1 MMISRA
7 VWALVALAGCGGNA
21 RPARDRVLDK
31 IPAGVTAIVAADSRA
46 LSHGRFRALVD
57 ALRSEVPAGFDC
69 VVDAALAGEH
79 LAAGIG
85 PSGELTIA
93 LATRAHV
100 RCAALSR
107 IDDDLWIAT
116 LGTGAPAAGASV
128 LTAEEHARARP
139 FLRDAPVAL
148 FAVRRNVRVL
158 ATATPEPLAAW
169 AAFDATDIPAATVLA
184 NEVRSA
190 VGAAAQSEAI
200 APLSKAIT
208 IERTGSQVVAR
219 LGNVPGDLAVPLRA
233 ALDRARVVTVA
244 RTCAGPASRAPPVM
258 RCEQRDAEHNQLEVY
273 SLASAL
279 EDLIAARKEPVIVN
293 GRIEGVRLR
302 DDLATYGLA
311 VGDMVVAVDGKRL
324 TSADQLT
331 PALQSVRERTSLLI
345 SRAHRFGTIE
355 LVEH

>member
-1 MMISRA
+1 MISRA
-7 VWALVALAGCGGNA
+7 VWALVALVGCGGNA

-31 IPAGVTAIVAADSRA
+31 IPAGVTAIIAADARA
-46 LSHGRFRALVD
+46 LSHPRFRAVVD
-57 ALRSEVPAGFDC
+57 VLRTEVPAGLDC
-69 VVDAALAGEH
+69 VVDAALAAEH
-79 LAAGIG
+79 VAAGVG
-85 PSGELTIA
+85 PSGEVTIA

-100 RCAALSR
+100 RCSALSR

-128 LTAEEHARARP
+128 LTGEEHARARP
-139 FLRDAPVAL
+139 YLRDAPVAL
-148 FAVRRNVRVL
+148 FATRNNLRVL

-169 AAFDATDIPAATVLA
+169 AAFDASDIPAATAFASEL
-184 NEVRSA
+184 RSI
-190 VGAAAQSEAI
+190 VGAAAANEAI

-233 ALDRARVVTVA
+233 ALDRSRAVTVA
-244 RTCAGPASRAPPVM
+244 RTFACPASLTPPVM

-279 EDLIAARKEPVIVN
+279 DDLIAARKEPVIVN

-302 DDLATYGLA
+302 DDLTTYGLA
-311 VGDMVVAVDGKRL
+311 IGDLVVAIDGKRL
-324 TSADQLT
+324 TSAEQLA
-331 PALQSVRERTSLLI
+331 PALQNVRERTSLLI